1 MGSSIPTI
9 SAETRTLSEF
19 MAGALGRALPEPVVE
34 AAKHHILDTL
44 AAIVSGSRLHPGRLG
59 IAYVSGLGGVKEA
72 GVVGSKLVTTAAVA
86 AMANG
91 MSAHSDETDDSHFLS
106 RTHPGSAIVPAA
118 LAVAERNHAGGRDF
132 LRAVV
137 LGYDVGSRLVYALDM
152 KGFSKLARSCH
163 SYGGT
168 FGAGAAAG
176 ALYRLDAER
185 VRHLL
190 SYCAQLASGCGA
202 YMHDRGHVEKAFVY
216 SGKSAQN
223 GIMAATMVAGGFTAA
238 DDVFNGERNF
248 LDAYAAT
255 PNRAKLIEAL
265 GERFEI
271 VQTNIKKWCV
281 GSPIQAA
288 LDSLECL
295 MSEYRLTARQVDTI
309 DIHLPTSHS
318 RTVDNRPMPN
328 VNIQHLLALMLTDG
342 SISFASSHDAE
353 RMTDPVVAAL
363 RGRIRIVP
371 SEELEHAKPPRQAI
385 VEVVTVDGRK
395 LSHRTVAVRGTA
407 DNPMSR
413 EEVVAKARDLI
424 APVLGLRKCNRLIR
438 QVIAIE
444 EVSDM
449 ASLRPL
455 LAAALPDDGAYPAS
469 VSSDRYK
476 TAS

>member
-1 MGSSIPTI
+1 MGSSIPSI

-19 MAGALGRALPEPVVE
+19 MAGALGRGLPEPVVE

-59 IAYVSGLGGVKEA
+59 IAYVSGLGGAKEA
-72 GVVGSKLVTTAAVA
+72 GVIGAKLVTTAALA
-86 AMANG
+86 GMANG
-91 MSAHSDETDDSHFLS
+91 MSAHSDETDDSHFSS

-118 LAVAERNHAGGRDF
+118 LAVAERNHTSGTDF

-137 LGYDVGSRLVYALDM
+137 LGYDVGCRLVHALDM
-152 KGFSKLARSCH
+152 KGFSKLSRSCH
-163 SYGGT
+163 SFGGT

-176 ALYRLDAER
+176 ALYRLDAAR
-185 VRHLL
+185 VRYLL

-216 SGKSAQN
+216 SGKSAQS

-288 LDSLECL
+288 LDSLEGL
-295 MSEYRLTARQVDTI
+295 MSEHGITARDI
-309 DIHLPTSHS
+309 DVIDVHLPSAHS

-328 VNIQHLLALMLTDG
+328 VNIQHLLAVMLTDG
-342 SISFASSHDAE
+342 TISFASSHDEA

-363 RGRIRIVP
+363 RSRIRIVA

-395 LSHRTVAVRGTA
+395 LSRRTVAVRGTA

-413 EEVVAKARDLI
+413 EEVIAKARDLI
-424 APVLGLRKCNRLIR
+424 APVLGLRKCDRLIR
-438 QVIAIE
+438 QVTAIE
-444 EVSDM
+444 GVSDM

-455 LAAALPDDGAYPAS
+455 LAAALPEDGEYHSHVPVDWIKKA
-469 VSSDRYK
+469 
-476 TAS
+476 